1 MGRRHYRGVADS
13 LIFGNSAASPPTHQ
27 APIGRPILTDVSLA
41 AQRRPPRLSKFVT
54 CRSADKRWQFPC
66 HAGSLRRLLWR
77 ALLAVLSA
85 LGVEHFLRAACQY
98 QFFSSS
104 RVHDGGNARDP
115 CRLANPPTPIT
126 DLPRGCRRSPQ
137 FFVPDSNSAAKAR
150 RPAKIR
156 DAPFAQVFC
165 SIFASGRL
173 TKTLRICNL
182 CIEYERLSL
191 AQRASTASNCS
202 RTLDERCVRLCR
214 KLQRN
219 APRVR
224 ASEVK
229 VIALLINC
237 RECSAAIFL
246 PSERC
251 SLD

>member
-1 MGRRHYRGVADS
+1 MSVPLSRGISKTFVMASFVSCTISSWSRAFSSSS
-13 LIFGNSAASPPTHQ
+13 LSIS
-27 APIGRPILTDVSLA
+27 V
-41 AQRRPPRLSKFVT
+41 
-54 CRSADKRWQFPC
+54 
-66 HAGSLRRLLWR
+66 
-77 ALLAVLSA
+77 
-85 LGVEHFLRAACQY
+85 
-98 QFFSSS
+98 FSSS
-104 RVHDGGNARDP
+104 RVHDGGHARDP
-115 CRLANPPTPIT
+115 CRPANPATPIT

-150 RPAKIR
+150 RSAKIR

-165 SIFASGRL
+165 SIFASGGQPRHYGFVIRVSN
-173 TKTLRICNL
+173 TN
-182 CIEYERLSL
+182 
-191 AQRASTASNCS
+191 ASSSRNARPTASNCS

-251 SLD
+251 SLH